1 MIRLATVD
9 NHEVVREGVSSR
21 IAAAA
26 PEIAVVA
33 STGSVEELVALDVE
47 PTVVLLDLWLEEG
60 DSLDHIP
67 ALTQRARVLLYTT
80 EQRPVPLRAAV
91 ALGAG
96 GLSLKSDPLDVVVEG
111 VRQVA
116 AGEFYCSGA
125 LAHALL
131 TDERAVAELS
141 ERQVEIL
148 QALSDG
154 LDYRGVATLF
164 GCSQGAVKTHLA
176 RVREKFEAIGHW
188 PGNSHHLTRLATEQG
203 YLQRG

>member
-9 NHEVVREGVSSR
+9 NHEVVREGVASR
-21 IAAAA
+21 IASAA
-26 PEIAVVA
+26 PEVAVVA
-33 STGSVEELVALDVE
+33 STATVEELLVLGVE

-60 DSLDHIP
+60 DSLRHIP
-67 ALTQRARVLLYTT
+67 GLAERGAVLLYTT
-80 EQRPVPLRAAV
+80 EQRPVPLRSAV

-96 GLSLKSDPLDVVVEG
+96 GLSLKSDPLDSVVEG

-116 AGEFYCSGA
+116 AGEFFCSGA

-131 TDERAVAELS
+131 TDQRAVAELS
-141 ERQVEIL
+141 GRQVEIL

-154 LDYRGVATLF
+154 LDYRGVAALLE
-164 GCSQGAVKTHLA
+164 CSQGAVKTHLA
-176 RVREKFEAIGHW
+176 RVREKFEAIGHQ

-203 YLQRG
+203 YLQRT

>member
-1 MIRLATVD
+1 VIRLAVVD
-9 NHEVVREGVSSR
+9 NHEVVREGVAAR
-21 IAAAA
+21 ISAAA
-26 PEIAVVA
+26 PEIEVVA
-33 STGSVEELVALDVE
+33 STETVEELLALQVE

-60 DSLDHIP
+60 DSLRHVP
-67 ALTQRARVLLYTT
+67 TLVEHARVLLYTT

-96 GLSLKSDPLDVVVEG
+96 GLSLKSDPLDSVVEG
-111 VRQVA
+111 VRQLA
-116 AGEFYCSGA
+116 AGEFFCSGA

-131 TDERAVAELS
+131 TDDRAVAELS

-154 LDYRGVATLF
+154 LDYRGVATLLE
-164 GCSQGAVKTHLA
+164 CSQGAVKTHLT
-176 RVREKFEAIGHW
+176 RVRDKFEAIGLH

-203 YLQRG
+203 YLQRS